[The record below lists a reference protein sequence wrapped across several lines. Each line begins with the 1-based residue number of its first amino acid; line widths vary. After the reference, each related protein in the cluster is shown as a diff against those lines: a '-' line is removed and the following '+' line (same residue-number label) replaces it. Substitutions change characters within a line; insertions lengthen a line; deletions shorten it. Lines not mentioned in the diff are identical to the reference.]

1 MGASG
6 AWRAGGGL
14 RRAGGALRRVSG
26 DLRRTGSWV
35 VLLLPILV
43 PPAAVVSSSVS
54 LEAQP
59 IPPDTV
65 TTVFVTDTVDGFGA
79 VGGVAT
85 DAFGFVYVADFRNAV
100 WRLSPDGRLERFAD
114 GLYGASGNAVGSR
127 GNLYQSSF
135 NGSYLSRISRTGEVE
150 TWVDEGL
157 KGPVG
162 IAAAPD
168 GSLYVVNCTGGFV
181 SKVAP
186 DRTVSEFARSPLMA
200 CPNGITF
207 DDRGD
212 LYVVNFNNTKVLRI
226 EPDGSVSEFADI
238 PGAGGN
244 GHIAFSRGAFYVT
257 KLRGNQIF
265 RLRRDGSFSVLA
277 GTGQPGAADG
287 DALQATFTRP
297 NGIAV
302 GPGGD
307 ELWVNDQTE
316 GQGLGVGRSVVSLR
330 RIRLVSLDDMLAD
343 VPAEDGADGV
353 TEAYRAYHE
362 ERPGEESSAGAIAL
376 AYRWLSG
383 GRVGQAMALFQLN
396 AERFDDDPNAVFHL
410 GEAFRYTGR
419 PEQAMERYR
428 RVLELD
434 PDHANAASRL
444 AQLSEGDGN
453 ALFP

>member
-1 MGASG
+1 MRTRGVRRRTDGALSRT
-6 AWRAGGGL
+6 AWRVAL
-14 RRAGGALRRVSG
+14 PGA
-26 DLRRTGSWV
+26 
-35 VLLLPILV
+35 IL
-43 PPAAVVSSSVS
+43 AAATAPSFASVT
-54 LEAQP
+54 AQT

-65 TTVFVTDTVDGFGA
+65 TTAFVTDTIDGFGA

-114 GLYGASGNAVGSR
+114 GLYGASGNAVGPR

-157 KGPVG
+157 EGPVG
-162 IAAAPD
+162 IAVAPD

-181 SKVAP
+181 AKVSP

-226 EPDGSVSEFADI
+226 DAEGSVSEFADI

-244 GHIAFSRGAFYVT
+244 GHIAFSRGSFYVT

-265 RLRRDGSFSVLA
+265 RLGRDGSFAVLA

-316 GQGLGVGRSVVSLR
+316 GQGLGVGRSVVSFR
-330 RIRLVSLDDMLAD
+330 RIRLVSLADVLAD
-343 VPAEDGADGV
+343 VAAEDGADGV
-353 TEAYRAYHE
+353 TEAYRAYHD
-362 ERPGEESSAGAIAL
+362 ERPGEESSTGAIAL

-383 GRVGQAMALFQLN
+383 GRVAQALALFELN
-396 AERFDDDPNAVFHL
+396 AERFGDDPNAVFHL

-419 PEQAMERYR
+419 PEEAMERYR
-428 RVLELD
+428 RVLDLE
-434 PDHANAASRL
+434 PDHANAAARL
-444 AQLSEGDGN
+444 AELSTGGRGG
-453 ALFP
+453 AFLP